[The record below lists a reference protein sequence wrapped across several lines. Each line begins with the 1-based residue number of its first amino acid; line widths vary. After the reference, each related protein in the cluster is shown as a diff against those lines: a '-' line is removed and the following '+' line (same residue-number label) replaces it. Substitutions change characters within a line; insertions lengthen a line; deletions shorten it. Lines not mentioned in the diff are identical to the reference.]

1 VLWKIPKMNRPKII
15 LLCFSMMLGKKK
27 KKEIYPKTGSTSH
40 EFVDFFILKQYYFI
54 KIGLT
59 NLS

>member
-1 VLWKIPKMNRPKII
+1 LENSKDESPKDYSSLFFYDVRQ
-15 LLCFSMMLGKKK
+15 K

>member
-1 VLWKIPKMNRPKII
+1 
-15 LLCFSMMLGKKK
+15 MMLGKK

-59 NLS
+59 NLSWVLFQIILYADVIKS